1 MRYIVDITEDTG
13 IGGVI
18 ALIVIVAIVIGSCGS
33 SKHSNSETRT
43 ENSSYTSE
51 SNSDS
56 GNYSD
61 TYYDYNDNTYIDADI
76 ASNYSG
82 GDSVSGEQV
91 EQLPK
96 SLINCYQVTRSH
108 SMGIYEGNASDAFGT
123 MHNDCI
129 AVSCAPKDVYSATYN
144 LDRMYNSIACQ
155 LAHGWGEGSCQVS
168 IYLDDVL
175 TYTSPMISAIM
186 EPIYAKIDVTG
197 INLIRLEVV
206 SPDLVG
212 TEVGQLIIDTAVS

>member
-96 SLINCYQVTRSH
+96 
-108 SMGIYEGNASDAFGT
+108 
-123 MHNDCI
+123 
-129 AVSCAPKDVYSATYN
+129 
-144 LDRMYNSIACQ
+144 
-155 LAHGWGEGSCQVS
+155 
-168 IYLDDVL
+168 
-175 TYTSPMISAIM
+175 
-186 EPIYAKIDVTG
+186 
-197 INLIRLEVV
+197 
-206 SPDLVG
+206 
-212 TEVGQLIIDTAVS
+212 

>member
-51 SNSDS
+51 INSDS

-91 EQLPK
+91 EQLPN

-123 MHNDCI
+123 MHND
-129 AVSCAPKDVYSATYN
+129 
-144 LDRMYNSIACQ
+144 
-155 LAHGWGEGSCQVS
+155 
-168 IYLDDVL
+168 
-175 TYTSPMISAIM
+175 
-186 EPIYAKIDVTG
+186 
-197 INLIRLEVV
+197 
-206 SPDLVG
+206 
-212 TEVGQLIIDTAVS
+212 